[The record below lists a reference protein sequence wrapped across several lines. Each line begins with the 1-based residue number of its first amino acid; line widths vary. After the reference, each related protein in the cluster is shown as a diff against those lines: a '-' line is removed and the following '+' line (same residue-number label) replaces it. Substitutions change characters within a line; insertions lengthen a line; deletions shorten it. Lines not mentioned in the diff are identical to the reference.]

1 MEHQSAYLDDVVAHP
16 HAPVSSATPES
27 HVLFF
32 SGSGGEY
39 FRIWIVNLLLT
50 VATLGIYSAWA
61 KVRRQQYF
69 DRNTHLA
76 GAVFDF
82 TGNPLAI
89 LRGRILAVVLL
100 AAYQYAFGFSLAVG
114 LAVVLV
120 LLVSLPYLLRGALRF
135 RLHNTRYRG
144 MRFRFTGSTAGAYRS
159 YLPPMFA
166 FMLPTVLVAIT
177 KDPKA
182 LLSII
187 ALYLLWPW
195 MHGVIKAYQHQH
207 FGFGNLASRY
217 EVRAAR
223 FYGPYLL
230 ALALGLLAVALTIG
244 IGIVVALI
252 TSSKVSG
259 NSLNFGF
266 TASKVIPFLIGAL
279 TAYLMYLLAG
289 CYLHVRLANMVWTN
303 TSFPGIWIK
312 SELKVWPF
320 IRLQA
325 VNVILTL
332 VTLGL
337 YRPFAVVSVYQFH
350 LDNMRVET
358 DDSFDH
364 IMAGSTASSDGGAD
378 GVADLFGIDLAL

>member
-1 MEHQSAYLDDVVAHP
+1 MDYQYPIIDDL
-16 HAPVSSATPES
+16 APVSTATPES
-27 HVLFF
+27 HALTF

-50 VATLGIYSAWA
+50 IATLGIYSAWA

-76 GAVFDF
+76 GAIFDF

-89 LRGRILAVVLL
+89 LRGRILAVILL

-114 LAVVLV
+114 LLVVAI

-135 RLHNTRYRG
+135 RLQNTRYRG
-144 MRFRFTGSTAGAYRS
+144 MRFNFTGSTPGAYRA
-159 YLPPMFA
+159 YVPPMLA
-166 FMLPTVLVAIT
+166 FMLPTVLAAVT
-177 KDPKA
+177 KDPKWFI
-182 LLSII
+182 SVV

-207 FGFGNLASRY
+207 FSFGNLESRY
-217 EVRAAR
+217 DIRPAR

-230 ALALGLLAVALTIG
+230 ALGMGLIAVALTFG
-244 IGIVVALI
+244 IGILLAFISSALVGNKTFGI
-252 TSSKVSG
+252 SSDMYV
-259 NSLNFGF
+259 
-266 TASKVIPFLIGAL
+266 PAL
-279 TAYLMYLLAG
+279 FAVLGAYLMYLLGG

-303 TSFPGIWIK
+303 TSFAGIWIK
-312 SELKVWPF
+312 SELKLWSF

-325 VNVILTL
+325 VNVVLTFL
-332 VTLGL
+332 TLGL
-337 YRPFAVVSVYQFH
+337 YRPFAVVKVYAFH
-350 LDNMRVET
+350 LANIRVET

-364 IMAGSTASSDGGAD
+364 IMAGSTTTSDGSAD

>member
-1 MEHQSAYLDDVVAHP
+1 MEQQSVFSDVIDTPYPPVA
-16 HAPVSSATPES
+16 SATAES
-27 HVLFF
+27 HELTF

-50 VATLGIYSAWA
+50 IATLGIYSAWA

-82 TGNPLAI
+82 TGNPMAI
-89 LRGRILAVVLL
+89 LRGRILAVILL

-114 LAVVLV
+114 SAVVLI
-120 LLVSLPYLLRGALRF
+120 LLVALPYLLRGALRF

-144 MRFRFTGSTAGAYRS
+144 MRFSFTGDTAGAYRS
-159 YLPPMFA
+159 YLPPMIA
-166 FMLPTVLVAIT
+166 FMLPTVLLAFTKNPKMLVA
-177 KDPKA
+177 
-182 LLSII
+182 II

-195 MHGVIKAYQHQH
+195 MHGVIKAYQHKH
-207 FGFGNLASRY
+207 FAFGNLESTY
-217 EVRAAR
+217 EVRPVR
-223 FYGPYLL
+223 FYIPYLL
-230 ALALGLLAVALTIG
+230 AFMLGLLAIALAILVSVVVGRIG
-244 IGIVVALI
+244 SPATSGKLMKIGFSASMI
-252 TSSKVSG
+252 TP
-259 NSLNFGF
+259 
-266 TASKVIPFLIGAL
+266 ILIGAL

-320 IRLQA
+320 IRLQ
-325 VNVILTL
+325 VINTILTL

-337 YRPFAVVSVYQFH
+337 YRPFAVVAVYEFH
-350 LDNMRVET
+350 LENMRVDT

-364 IMAGSTASSDGGAD
+364 IMAGSTVTSDGGAD